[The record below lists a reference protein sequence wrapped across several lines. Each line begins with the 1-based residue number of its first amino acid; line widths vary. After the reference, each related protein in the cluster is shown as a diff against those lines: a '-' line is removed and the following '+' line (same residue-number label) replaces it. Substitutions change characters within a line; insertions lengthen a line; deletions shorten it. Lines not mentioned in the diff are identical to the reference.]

1 MVHLLNAILFCLTL
15 CGTARS
21 LGNPRSTLQTLD
33 DAPVIHF
40 TIARRG
46 GTFEATRPG
55 NDSVELDVLLEQL
68 GNVEVRFNLTR
79 REVKGNKL
87 VRKAKSQAVGGKDD
101 EELIGE
107 LALNGTWF
115 ARLTLG
121 EPPQTIDL
129 DLNMLTSDFYIR
141 HTSSH
146 AGTKYD
152 DLFSKSFAKS
162 QEHPHRSCTLPTETF
177 YLPSIGKTLS
187 LPFPYC
193 RPLRAAQQTLESS
206 GSMLGLAPSKH
217 LRQIETTFLLHQ
229 FLGKGMIERPV
240 FSLML
245 LSGHE
250 GVLSIGG
257 TGAQAAEMVD
267 KQTAAELD
275 RAGAQEKLNA
285 FTEENGKTLDD
296 GTSSLNKVKAKV
308 FEEKTILHKRGT
320 DNMGLKAQ
328 QIDWAA
334 GWTWTKVQGAE
345 GWWQTLMQGVWINT
359 PFILAPPHAAKT
371 FYSSVAGSRQLDPP
385 YSNFYAFPCMNP
397 PFIELEFSG
406 TRLAMAGGRGM
417 EYQSAIIPGGKF
429 SLGRM
434 AHGGGYCVGAIVESR
449 MGLTEEKERMTGNG
463 KQGLGSAAASG
474 GSLAGNGMRDVWVI
488 GETFFRGVTG
498 AFDGMDPVRKR
509 ELRDL
514 NARAWAG
521 EPDVFPTN
529 SSLDSSLRKNT
540 AYIKRLRTAITATSA
555 TTFVQETRSLSL
567 HKYLSE
573 IISASY
579 EGLCKV
585 KSPGEVVAGVE
596 AISALHQ
603 RFGPAEF
610 TIFLGWLLGRGMSTP
625 DKVQL
630 KSLGQDARE
639 KEEKERL
646 TRQRVLL
653 KVITELWLV
662 GVLRSLDDV
671 ARPEDAAPK
680 GKENAGSSS
689 VKTGEVAGKTKSAP
703 GLARQDRSVD
713 AEAFPLEMLKDLL
726 GNDKEHI
733 NLPLAV
739 LFVKSFA
746 WDILGVK
753 SASAEGPKVGRA
765 KGIQNEVGNQSSAE
779 EDAASMTNYPPLT
792 KPELQQRFRNVLD
805 RYFVDVKHHIVRDHK
820 NIIAQGKRNAE
831 AYVKS
836 GEVFE
841 DRQANHDKQLKAQE
855 KLISNAQV
863 LCDALKDQEMP
874 DLSQDETQLAGGGIG
889 IGLVKTGEYLRG
901 QGEGPGIWEDE
912 EERRFYENLVDLQ
925 DRVPGILL
933 EDAKKKKADEDAPVG
948 KKTDGG
954 NVIREPS
961 EEVNDQIDEQS
972 TAIANKTV
980 GAQVDAVLA
989 RLPELQTREQ
999 VDQLAMDFCFL
1010 NSKASRNRLAK
1021 ALQDIPKGR
1030 SDLLPTYSRL
1040 VATLGRYM
1048 TDLSA
1053 GLINYLDDEFRSLQ
1067 RRKQKDF
1074 LGQARTG
1081 NVRYL
1086 AELTKFGVVPEHVI
1100 FHCLKVSLDDFSRMN
1115 IEIIGNL
1122 LENCGRYLLRNPD
1135 TAPRM
1140 ISFLETLQRK
1150 KAAQH
1155 LGQQERML
1163 IENAMYYVNPPERAA
1178 IQQKEK
1184 TPIQQFISK
1193 LIHLDLS
1200 KRTYAKV
1207 LKSIRKLHWEEP
1219 EVVEIL
1225 EKIFSKPGKV
1235 KFGNINLL
1243 AYLVSQLGKFHR
1255 DFEVAIIDNILEQ
1268 ITLGLEQND
1277 FKFNQ
1282 RRIAEVKY
1290 LAELY
1295 SYKAVDSFVV
1305 FDTLYR
1311 IVTFAGG
1318 TPTRGHL
1325 NPLDMP
1331 DDFFRIRLICTML
1344 DFCGGYFDRGS
1355 AKKKL
1360 DFFLTFFQYYI
1371 STKERMPM
1379 DIDFIVQDSYALTR
1393 PQWKLI
1399 TGFEEAGQA
1408 FASLVK
1414 QNYKSQHSV
1423 KTQELAPTEDDA
1435 SSSSDGEDGEDAPV
1449 PEMDDAQVSS
1459 DEGEAE
1465 PLTNGDEKHDS
1476 DFEGD
1481 IIVTRQEEERDPE
1494 AEAEFDRELAKMMSE
1509 SLDSR
1514 KFERK
1519 ALFDVPLPMRRAPR
1533 EATSTG
1539 DNGGNDGAVTPTN
1552 SNTTAF
1558 SLMTK
1563 KGNRQQTRTIEMPSD
1578 SQFAM
1583 ALKSQKEAERAE
1595 QQRIKDL
1602 VLNYDLTES
1611 SADQAGTENSLYLD
1625 YFSHPNPNLSH
1636 LCRSESGA
1644 HNGLSQG
1651 PGVEKQQLSQQ
1662 PHNVP
1667 LHQSPVAN
1675 GANNRPSERP
1685 VGGRKGHQARK
1696 LQLSDVDWY
1705 DARAGSSRSRG
1716 RGGSR
1721 GNLRRRAG

>member
-1 MVHLLNAILFCLTL
+1 
-15 CGTARS
+15 
-21 LGNPRSTLQTLD
+21 
-33 DAPVIHF
+33 
-40 TIARRG
+40 
-46 GTFEATRPG
+46 
-55 NDSVELDVLLEQL
+55 
-68 GNVEVRFNLTR
+68 
-79 REVKGNKL
+79 
-87 VRKAKSQAVGGKDD
+87 
-101 EELIGE
+101 
-107 LALNGTWF
+107 
-115 ARLTLG
+115 
-121 EPPQTIDL
+121 
-129 DLNMLTSDFYIR
+129 
-141 HTSSH
+141 
-146 AGTKYD
+146 
-152 DLFSKSFAKS
+152 
-162 QEHPHRSCTLPTETF
+162 
-177 YLPSIGKTLS
+177 
-187 LPFPYC
+187 
-193 RPLRAAQQTLESS
+193 
-206 GSMLGLAPSKH
+206 
-217 LRQIETTFLLHQ
+217 
-229 FLGKGMIERPV
+229 
-240 FSLML
+240 
-245 LSGHE
+245 
-250 GVLSIGG
+250 
-257 TGAQAAEMVD
+257 
-267 KQTAAELD
+267 
-275 RAGAQEKLNA
+275 
-285 FTEENGKTLDD
+285 
-296 GTSSLNKVKAKV
+296 
-308 FEEKTILHKRGT
+308 
-320 DNMGLKAQ
+320 
-328 QIDWAA
+328 
-334 GWTWTKVQGAE
+334 
-345 GWWQTLMQGVWINT
+345 
-359 PFILAPPHAAKT
+359 
-371 FYSSVAGSRQLDPP
+371 
-385 YSNFYAFPCMNP
+385 
-397 PFIELEFSG
+397 
-406 TRLAMAGGRGM
+406 
-417 EYQSAIIPGGKF
+417 
-429 SLGRM
+429 
-434 AHGGGYCVGAIVESR
+434 
-449 MGLTEEKERMTGNG
+449 
-463 KQGLGSAAASG
+463 
-474 GSLAGNGMRDVWVI
+474 
-488 GETFFRGVTG
+488 
-498 AFDGMDPVRKR
+498 MDPVRKR
-509 ELRDL
+509 ELHDL
-514 NARAWAG
+514 NARTWAG
-521 EPDVFPTN
+521 EPDVFQTN
-529 SSLDSSLRKNT
+529 PSLDSSLKKNT
-540 AYIKRLRTAITATSA
+540 AYIKRLRTAISATSA

-585 KSPGEVVAGVE
+585 KSPGEIAAGVE

-610 TIFLGWLLGRGMSTP
+610 TTFLGWLLGRGMSTP
-625 DKVQL
+625 DKLQL
-630 KSLGQDARE
+630 KTLGQDARE

-671 ARPEDAAPK
+671 ARPEDGAPK
-680 GKENAGSSS
+680 GKENAASSS
-689 VKTGEVAGKTKSAP
+689 TKIGEPTGKTKLAP
-703 GLARQDRSVD
+703 GSAGHDRSVD

-726 GNDKEHI
+726 GHDREHT

-739 LFVKSFA
+739 LFVKNFA

-753 SASAEGPKVGRA
+753 SASAEGLKISRT
-765 KGIQNEVGNQSSAE
+765 KDIQNGITESGNQSSAE
-779 EDAASMTNYPPLT
+779 EDPVSVTSYPPLT

-805 RYFVDVKHHIVRDHK
+805 RYFIDVKNHIVRDHK

-855 KLISNAQV
+855 KLISNAQI
-863 LCDALKDQEMP
+863 LCDALESQEMP
-874 DLSQDETQLAGGGIG
+874 ELSDDETQFPGGGTS
-889 IGLVKTGEYLRG
+889 IGLVRTGEYLRG
-901 QGEGPGIWEDE
+901 QAEGPGIWEDE
-912 EERRFYENLVDLQ
+912 EERRFYENLIDLQ

-933 EDAKKKKADEDAPVG
+933 EDARKKKADEDVQVG
-948 KKTDGG
+948 RKSDGST
-954 NVIREPS
+954 VIGEAS
-961 EEVNDQIDEQS
+961 EEIGDQTDDQS

-980 GAQVDAVLA
+980 GAQVDAQLA

-999 VDQLAMDFCFL
+999 VDQLAIDFCFL

-1021 ALQDIPKGR
+1021 ALQEIPKGR

-1053 GLINYLDDEFRSLQ
+1053 GLINHLDDEFRSLQ

-1140 ISFLETLQRK
+1140 ASFLETLQRK

-1155 LGQQERML
+1155 LGQQERMI
-1163 IENAMYYVNPPERAA
+1163 IENAVYYVNPPERPA

-1184 TPIQQFISK
+1184 TPMQQFISK
-1193 LIHLDLS
+1193 LVYLDMNR
-1200 KRTYAKV
+1200 RTYAKV

-1235 KFGNINLL
+1235 KFGNLNLL
-1243 AYLVSQLGKFHR
+1243 AYLVSQLGKFHHE
-1255 DFEVAIIDNILEQ
+1255 FEVTVIDNVLEQ

-1295 SYKAVDSFVV
+1295 SYKAVDSFVI

-1311 IVTFAGG
+1311 IVTFGYPGG
-1318 TPTRGHL
+1318 TPARGYM
-1325 NPLDMP
+1325 NSLDMP
-1331 DDFFRIRLICTML
+1331 DDFFRIRLVCTML

-1355 AKKKL
+1355 ARKKL

-1371 STKERMPM
+1371 STKERLPM

-1399 TGFEEAGQA
+1399 TDFEEAGQA

-1414 QNYKSQHSV
+1414 QNYKSQQPTKAQGV
-1423 KTQELAPTEDDA
+1423 APIEDDA
-1435 SSSSDGEDGEDAPV
+1435 SSSDGENREDVPL
-1449 PEMDDAQVSS
+1449 PEMEDAQVSS

-1465 PLTNGDEKHDS
+1465 PLTNGEEKHDS
-1476 DFEGD
+1476 DFED
-1481 IIVTRQEEERDPE
+1481 NIVVTRQEEERDPE

-1519 ALFDVPLPMRRAPR
+1519 ALFDVPLPMRRAQR
-1533 EATSTG
+1533 ETAAG
-1539 DNGGNDGAVTPTN
+1539 ENIGNDGATTPTN
-1552 SNTTAF
+1552 ANTTAF

-1602 VLNYDLTES
+1602 VLNYDLTDS
-1611 SADQAGTENSLYLD
+1611 SADQAGIENNLYLD
-1625 YFSHPNPNLSH
+1625 YFAYPNPNLSH
-1636 LCRSESGA
+1636 PRQTERGA
-1644 HNGLSQG
+1644 HHELSQG

-1675 GANNRPSERP
+1675 GANNRPTERP
-1685 VGGRKGHQARK
+1685 GGGRRGHQGRK

-1705 DARAGSSRSRG
+1705 DAQADSSRSHG
-1716 RGGSR
+1716 RSGSHR
-1721 GNLRRRAG
+1721 SPRRRAG